1 MAKSKKPEDNQELTF
16 MGHSVDSEIQKKVEQ
31 YMEVDESAVPE
42 TAEES
47 APVIASDG
55 LVSTAPLL
63 PTDELPAMVKND
75 TSAPQKIAIKHFEE
89 TEAELK
95 VDDETTVETEVA
107 VSEAEEVEPE
117 KSVVETDEAPLDS
130 ELIDLNSDPDVIAAP
145 GFEDDDIDKT
155 KTIGE
160 LAGSL
165 PLDDNQLGQVIE
177 EIVAEDADKLLEVED
192 EKTKDEA
199 TTVEVKPKKE
209 RKKRGNFFKAWLGN
223 TLYRNITIGLIMLG
237 IVASLAIPTSRYF
250 VLNTAGVR
258 ASVSIKVLDDKTS
271 LSLKNVEFVV
281 DGKSTK
287 SDGNGDAKLDKV
299 KLGKLKV
306 IIKKSA
312 FAELKKTVT
321 LGWGSN
327 PLGEQRLVPT
337 GTQFTFT
344 AKDFTS
350 NKPVAD
356 TEVNFGD
363 SSAKFNPEGEAVL
376 TIPAVEDDQIEV
388 TVSAKNYRDE
398 KVKISTTTKDKTNV
412 SMVPAKKHV
421 FVSKRSGKLDLYKTD
436 VDGKNQAVILAAT
449 GIEREESLSLSSHPT
464 KPVVAFAS
472 TRENNRNQDGFLLT
486 TLNLIYLDTN
496 EVVKVAQSERI
507 QIVDWSGDY
516 LVYVKITQGASEANP
531 NRHKIMSYNIEQQ
544 TEKELAS
551 TNYFNDVVSVN
562 GVIYYSP
569 AVYKVNGKVG
579 LYRVNADGTNKKT
592 IYDKEVWNLFRT
604 TYDKFSLSVGQ
615 DWYELNLP
623 NDEVKKVGGAPSVL
637 KSRVYVDSPNHKQSI
652 WVDVRDGK
660 SVLLN
665 YSVDKKSDQA
675 LVNES
680 GIKNPIYWLDDDHVV
695 YRVADGDETADYVLS
710 LSGGEPKKIGDV
722 TNTIGIDRWYYF

>member
-47 APVIASDG
+47 VPVIASDG

-199 TTVEVKPKKE
+199 TTVELKPKKE

-665 YSVDKKSDQA
+665 YSIDKKSDQA

>member
-1 MAKSKKPEDNQELTF
+1 
-16 MGHSVDSEIQKKVEQ
+16 MGHSVDLEIQKKVEQ

-47 APVIASDG
+47 VPVIASDG

-89 TEAELK
+89 TEAEPK

-165 PLDDNQLGQVIE
+165 PLDDTQLGQVIE

-271 LSLKNVEFVV
+271 LPLKNVEFVV

-312 FAELKKTVT
+312 FAELKRTVT

-350 NKPVAD
+350 NKPVSD

-486 TLNLIYLDTN
+486 TLNFIYLDTN

-569 AVYKVNGKVG
+569 AAYKVNGKVG

>member
-89 TEAELK
+89 TEAEPK

-165 PLDDNQLGQVIE
+165 PLDDTQLGQVIE

-271 LSLKNVEFVV
+271 LPLKNVEFVV

-350 NKPVAD
+350 NKPVSD

>member
-47 APVIASDG
+47 VPVIASDG

-89 TEAELK
+89 TEAEPK

-165 PLDDNQLGQVIE
+165 PLDDTQLGQVIE

-271 LSLKNVEFVV
+271 LPLKNVEFVV

-376 TIPAVEDDQIEV
+376 TIPTVEDDQIEV

-412 SMVPAKKHV
+412 AMVPAKKHV

>member
-47 APVIASDG
+47 VPVIASDG

-665 YSVDKKSDQA
+665 YSIDKKSDQA

>member
-665 YSVDKKSDQA
+665 YSIDKKSDQA